1 MFVLDNLNTHCSESL
16 TQYVAELEGIDQAAL
31 GKKGRCGI
39 LKSIASRQMFL
50 SERDHRIRF
59 TYTPKHSSWLN
70 QIEMI
75 FGIVSRRALRHANLK
90 SLDDLRKRLL
100 DFIDYFNRTFARPFR
115 WTYTG
120 RPTTDATVKRP
131 ETWKV
136 KWAKTRQA
144 RENLALVS

>member
-1 MFVLDNLNTHCSESL
+1 MNTHCSESL
-16 TQYVAELEGIDQAAL
+16 VRYVAALEGMDQASL

-39 LKSIASRQMFL
+39 IKSMASRQAFL
-50 SERDHRIRF
+50 SDRHHRVRF

-75 FGIVSRRALRHANLK
+75 FGIVSRRALRHGMFK
-90 SLDDLRKRLL
+90 SLDDLRERLL
-100 DFIDYFNRTFARPFR
+100 DFIDYFNRTFAKPFR

-131 ETWKV
+131 ETWKA
-136 KWAKTRQA
+136 KWAKTRQPGK
-144 RENLALVS
+144 NLALVS